1 MIMDKQIQKIRIMEI
16 QIRNK
21 MFNKGKKNGME
32 SIKRYIDIL
41 NKSQALLSKRKLQI
55 TQRNR

>member
-32 SIKRYIDIL
+32 LIKRYIDIL

>member
-32 SIKRYIDIL
+32 LIKRYIDIL
-41 NKSQALLSKRKLQI
+41 NKSQALLSKRKL
-55 TQRNR
+55 